1 MQIRL
6 EVKINII
13 FGVGPFWLNLAP
25 LYMFR
30 PLSSREIR
38 CAISALENEEV
49 NPLFFSQWYKDQKV
63 AVFHAFPEFIKLINK
78 FLFK

>member
-38 CAISALENEEV
+38 CAISRRDHMVVGLTTTYAIRV
-49 NPLFFSQWYKDQKV
+49 Y
-63 AVFHAFPEFIKLINK
+63 HH
-78 FLFK
+78 